1 MKKKLLCMIL
11 CIVMVL
17 TFVLSSCTTESDT
30 TDEVDDDTTTTST
43 SDRDPVTLTLWL
55 PCEEGTT
62 DEAVQA
68 VEDAINSI
76 LKSSYTTAIE
86 LKVYT
91 EEAYAEAVEERL
103 TTIETKAAEDAAAA
117 EALRKLQQEQRKA
130 GITTTTSEETT
141 AEETEAE
148 TIVNDY
154 GISELKYPEVDEYQ
168 FDIFLITSYDD
179 YLDLIER
186 DALSELDS
194 SLSNDSKILKSY
206 IYPTFLTAAKNN
218 GTTYCIPNNHG
229 LGEYKFLLV
238 NKELAEKYNYDY
250 TTLTTIGQ
258 CEDFIYDVN
267 TYEDSSEVAALLS
280 WVDAAG
286 MTYWSEDGDWSV
298 LASLVSNSATFNTK
312 SSIGSIFD
320 ISAYKTQFKLMK
332 AFEEAG
338 CIAEDP
344 DSVETFAVGVI
355 SGDYSDIAQYEDDYY
370 VSIYEYPRATQEDV
384 FAAAFAVSSYTADL
398 DRAMEVIVEIN
409 TNSEI
414 RNLLQYGIEGTN
426 YELDDEGKV
435 VRLNNEYMMNILYT
449 GNTYV
454 AYPEEGMDI
463 NQWEY
468 DKQKNTDSILSPFL
482 YVYGLKNSS
491 NESYYEAIETL
502 SAEIYEQLMSISL
515 DEVDDKFK
523 EFNSLIRENEY
534 FAAMISD
541 EDWEYA
547 AAYIYSEFYAEN
559 YATEEES
566 E

>member
-1 MKKKLLCMIL
+1 MKRKLLYMTL
-11 CIVMVL
+11 CIIMVL
-17 TFVLSSCTTESDT
+17 SLALSSCTTESDNSST
-30 TDEVDDDTTTTST
+30 VTGDDTTTST

-55 PCEEGTT
+55 PCEDGTT
-62 DEAVQA
+62 EEAVQA
-68 VEDAINSI
+68 VEDAINDI
-76 LKSSYTTAIE
+76 LKSSYTTAVE
-86 LKVYT
+86 LKVFS
-91 EEAYAEAVEERL
+91 EDEYAEAVEARL
-103 TTIETKAAEDAAAA
+103 AVIEAKAEADAESEEASRVQAAAD
-117 EALRKLQQEQRKA
+117 RKA
-130 GITTTTSEETT
+130 GVTTTTSETT
-141 AEETEAE
+141 EAEETEAE
-148 TIVNDY
+148 TVTNEY
-154 GISELKYPEVDEYQ
+154 GISELKYPEVDDYQ

-179 YLDLIER
+179 YLELIDR
-186 DALSELDS
+186 DALSVLDTY
-194 SLSNDSKILKSY
+194 LSGDSKILKSY

-218 GTTYCIPNNHG
+218 GATYCIPNNHG

-238 NKELAEKYNYDY
+238 NKELAEKYDYDY
-250 TTLTTIGQ
+250 TTLTTIAQ

-298 LASLVSNSATFNTK
+298 LASLVTNSSTFNTK

-320 ISAYKTQFKLMK
+320 ISAYKSQFKMMK

-338 CIAEDP
+338 CIAGDA

-355 SGDYSDIAQYEDDYY
+355 SGDYSDIAEYEDDYY
-370 VSIYEYPRATQEDV
+370 VSIYEYPKATQEDV
-384 FAAAFAVSSYTADL
+384 FAASFAVSSYTADL

-426 YELDDEGKV
+426 YQLDDDGKV

-454 AYPEEGMDI
+454 AYPEEDMDI

-482 YVYGLKNSS
+482 YVNGLRNSS
-491 NESYYEAIETL
+491 NASYYTQIETL

-515 DEVDDKFK
+515 EEVDDKFK
-523 EFNSLIRENEY
+523 EFNSLIAENEY
-534 FAAMISD
+534 FAAMVSD
-541 EDWEYA
+541 EDWEYG

-559 YATEEES
+559 YATEEEA